1 MHGRTVDRACAPV
14 FAALGDSTRL
24 GIVTRLCT
32 GGPKSVTR
40 LTEGTAG
47 TRQAVSKH
55 LRVLAEAGLL
65 RGRRRGRERV
75 WELEPEPLEAARR
88 QLDMISRQWDRSLGR
103 LRRAVER

>member
-32 GGPKSVTR
+32 GGPMSVTR
-40 LTEGTAG
+40 LTEGTAV